1 MFEDGQRVG
10 KTNVRDVQSVMDQS
24 TSEQTESETIIFEPL
39 VERTGR

>member
-24 TSEQTESETIIFEPL
+24 TSEQKESETIIFEPL